1 MISKLREIGVVN
13 ILLAL
18 IVIAFIVPPLI
29 LNPILIGLLFVF
41 GVFRYLTTKSTFYKS
56 HFNKISISF
65 IAYFLVLLLSLFYSN
80 DLKTGFSY
88 IGKSFSFLV
97 IPLIPLF
104 ISKKEVNLLWIS
116 KVYILFL
123 CGIFFLLFFIAIV
136 KNFNEGYTFSYIY
149 QRIIGLDTPKDKYI
163 YFNYW
168 YFVYDKFTL
177 PLDMQPIYLGFFT
190 NVGLVFLFFL
200 KKIKQVKF
208 YYVKLIILGLLILL
222 SASRWQ
228 ILICAIN
235 FAIFILFFDDLKPFK
250 KILGITLFALSILIV
265 SFINPVTKTRFIE
278 AFSYKEAFYKTDF
291 GSTSLRLKKW
301 NNAIQSISESPVL
314 GYGVGDGQKVLM
326 NQYKKNKF
334 YLGYY
339 NKFNSHNQYLDTLLY
354 VGLIGFILLCL
365 ILFYAYKCAMHK
377 LYLFMITNIF
387 MIGFITESMLD
398 RQWGIIAFP
407 FLLIIFSIY
416 DYETIK
422 N

>member
-1 MISKLREIGVVN
+1 MITKIREIGVVN

-18 IVIAFIVPPLI
+18 IIIAFIVPPLI
-29 LNPILIGLLFVF
+29 LNPIMIGLLFVF
-41 GVFRYLTTKSTFYKS
+41 VVFRFLTTRRTFYKH
-56 HFNKISISF
+56 HFNKISIAL
-65 IAYFLVLLLSLFYSN
+65 IAYFFVLLLSLFYSD

-88 IGKSFSFLV
+88 IGQSFPLLV

-104 ISKKEVNLLWIS
+104 ISKKEVDLLWIS
-116 KVYILFL
+116 KCYILFL

-136 KNFNEGYTFSYIY
+136 RNFNEGYTFSYIY
-149 QRIIGLDTPKDKYI
+149 ERIMGLEAPKDKYG

-168 YFVYDKFTL
+168 YFVYDKFTS
-177 PLDMQPIYLGFFT
+177 PLDMQPIYLGLFT
-190 NVGLVFLFFL
+190 NVGLVFLFYL
-200 KKIKQVKF
+200 KKVKQVKF
-208 YYVKLIILGLLILL
+208 YYIKLIILGLLILL

-235 FAIFILFFDDLKPFK
+235 FILFILFFEDLKPLK

-265 SFINPVTKTRFIE
+265 SLINPVTKTRLTE
-278 AFSYKEAFYKTDF
+278 AFSYKEAFYKSDF
-291 GSTSLRLKKW
+291 GNTSLRLKKW
-301 NNAIQSISESPVL
+301 NNAIESISASPIF
-314 GYGVGDGQKVLM
+314 GYGVGDGQNVLM
-326 NQYKKNKF
+326 NQYKKDKF

-365 ILFYAYKCAMHK
+365 ILFYAYKCAVHK

-387 MIGFITESMLD
+387 MIGFLTESILN
-398 RQWGIIAFP
+398 RQWGVIAFP

-416 DYETIK
+416 DYETIE